1 MMRINQTFLKQ
12 RDGCIVILSYQSL
25 LSQFQSA
32 ELILSAHLSFATFPW
47 MELMSIQLLHRLLI
61 LSSLVKQ
68 NDFFQQKVITFGY
81 QLRILLKMF
90 QAHSM
95 VVAQTLVQLIQ
106 LHQDTGIGDIKQKG
120 LLHTLHSLLALVLL
134 VEQSECEV
142 TPYGRELSINFCRL
156 SPYLHRHIILAL
168 VVIETA
174 QIIRGLGILL
184 IHMHGIIQCQNC
196 LRTVR
201 EAVV

>member
-1 MMRINQTFLKQ
+1 MMRINQTCLKQ
-12 RDGCIVILSYQSL
+12 RDGCIVILTNQSL
-25 LSQFQSA
+25 LGKFQA
-32 ELILSAHLSFATFPW
+32 TELILSAHLSFATFPW
-47 MELMSIQLLHRLLI
+47 MELMSIQLLHRLCIVTRLI
-61 LSSLVKQ
+61 QKR
-68 NDFFQQKVITFGY
+68 DFFQQKVIALGY

-90 QAHSM
+90 QAHRM
-95 VVAQTLVQLIQ
+95 GVAQTLVQLIQ
-106 LHQDTGIGDIKQKG
+106 LHQDTGISSIKQKG

-142 TPYGRELSINFCRL
+142 TPYGRELRISFCRL
-156 SPYLHRHIILAL
+156 SPYLHCHIILAL

-174 QIIRGLGILL
+174 QIIRGLGIL
-184 IHMHGIIQCQNC
+184 IVNINGIFQCQNC